1 MPQITYVMKFTGT
14 AAPSASDPNV
24 VHVRTTGLSNVFTT
38 HVTDRG
44 VTGSLTADPEGAAFF
59 ESEVTMRGQNS
70 FLENG
75 TITFGDEGDHRLRF
89 TTVGEG
95 VVGANTE
102 AGQMQGCVLWRVEG
116 GDGQFAG
123 ASGYVT
129 SNFTMS
135 QNGEVADY
143 QVGVIWVP

>member
-14 AAPSASDPNV
+14 ALPAAGDPNV

-38 HVTDRG
+38 HVTDAG
-44 VTGSLTADPEGAAFF
+44 VSGSMTANPEGAAYL

-70 FLENG
+70 FVEKG
-75 TITFGDEGDHRLRF
+75 MITFGEEGDHRLRF

-95 VVGANTE
+95 IVGAGVE
-102 AGQMQGCVLWRVEG
+102 VGQMQGCVLWRVEG

-129 SNFTMS
+129 SNFTMNQS
-135 QNGEVADY
+135 GEVADY
-143 QVGVIWVP
+143 QVGVISVP